1 MIARCYRKLLTDRNS
16 VLSPIDPSNS
26 HRQPT
31 STSSV
36 LLSQIFPNILCYI
49 RDLEFRTRESI
60 PSAIILWGSHMT
72 TIAWNIL
79 STDHIRQKCSLSLL
93 LIRILRI
100 HSSNNIIPLSRY
112 LAYIMG
118 FPMATVR
125 SIYGMIRLML
135 ICCWTGPLQIS
146 TMPFVCTQ
154 IMG

>member
-36 LLSQIFPNILCYI
+36 SFSQIFPNILCYI
-49 RDLEFRTRESI
+49 RDLEFCTRESI

-79 STDHIRQKCSLSLL
+79 STAHIRQKCSLSLL

-112 LAYIMG
+112 LAYVMR
-118 FPMATVR
+118 FPMVAVR
-125 SIYGMIRLML
+125 SMYGMIRRML
-135 ICCWTGPLQIS
+135 IRCCTGPLRIS
-146 TMPFVCTQ
+146 TVPFVCTRT
-154 IMG
+154 MG